1 MINLNRIQPLMPPGA
16 YQTYAYSRGR
26 DIRRK
31 AACREVGCEAYA
43 HGWETRVDEATEMG
57 RAQAHYIRTQSGR
70 TFRESRTAEGLT
82 VFRFE
87 PYQRCFADHQT
98 IAEAFYVRGGD
109 WRENRG
115 LIRRHVNGRD
125 WAEDFGTHAQKIADQ
140 MKKG

>member
-1 MINLNRIQPLMPPGA
+1 MALFRIQPNMPAQA

-31 AACREVGCEAYA
+31 AACQEVGCEAYK
-43 HGWETRVDEATEMG
+43 HGWESAFDESTELG
-57 RAQAHYIRTQSGR
+57 RQQAHYVRTQSGR
-70 TFRESRTAEGLT
+70 TFREYRSEAGLT

-98 IAEAFYVRGGD
+98 VAEAFYVRGGD
-109 WRENRG
+109 WRLNQG

-125 WAEDFGTHAQKIADQ
+125 WAEDMAEQLDTIRTAQER
-140 MKKG
+140 G